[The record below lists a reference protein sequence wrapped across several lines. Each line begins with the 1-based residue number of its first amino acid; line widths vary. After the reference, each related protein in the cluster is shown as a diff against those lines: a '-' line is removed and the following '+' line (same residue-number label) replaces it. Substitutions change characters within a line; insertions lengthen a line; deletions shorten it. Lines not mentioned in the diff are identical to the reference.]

1 MTPQSTP
8 SPDSYHETPA
18 QRRARRSL
26 ALWAGL
32 GSLVVLGLIAWL
44 YWEPLWQWTKELWV
58 LLQDKEA
65 FRQRIEAYGVWA
77 PGAFILFQVFQVLA
91 SPIPGELVGAAGGYV
106 FGWLPSLIYSTI
118 GLSVGSWINFFAARL
133 LGRGLVERII
143 PPAYLAKIAFLMERQ
158 GVVAS
163 FIFFVIPGFPKDY
176 FCYALGLSPMN
187 WRSFMVMSSVGRIPG
202 TLMLSLQGAAV
213 YHENYW
219 SFLLLGALSVAFIL
233 PVYIWRENIYQWLY
247 RLEKGRGPLNNQSQ
261 AGADDNPQPGG
272 GQDQA

>member
-1 MTPQSTP
+1 MTPPATP
-8 SPDSYHETPA
+8 SPHNFEETPA
-18 QRRARRSL
+18 QRRARRHL
-26 ALWAGL
+26 ALWVGL
-32 GSLVVLGLIAWL
+32 GALALVGLITWL
-44 YWEPLWQWTKELWV
+44 YWEPLWQWSKEIWF
-58 LLQDKEA
+58 LLKDKEA
-65 FRQRIEAYGVWA
+65 FRQRIESYGVWA
-77 PGAFILFQVFQVLA
+77 PGVFIAFQIFQVLA

-118 GLSVGSWINFFAARL
+118 GLSIGSWINFFAARL

-247 RLEKGRGPLNNQSQ
+247 RLEKGRGPLNDQSQ
-261 AGADDNPQPGG
+261 GASDGDSAQVNK
-272 GQDQA
+272 QDQS

>member
-1 MTPQSTP
+1 MTQPATP
-8 SPDSYHETPA
+8 SPHDYEETPA
-18 QRRARRSL
+18 QRRARRNL
-26 ALWAGL
+26 ALWVGL
-32 GSLVVLGLIAWL
+32 GALAVVGLISWL
-44 YWEPLWQWTKELWV
+44 YWEPLWQWTKEIWF
-58 LLQDKEA
+58 LLKDKEA
-65 FRQRIEAYGVWA
+65 FRLRIESYGIWA
-77 PGAFILFQVFQVLA
+77 PGVFIVFQVFQVLA

-106 FGWLPSLIYSTI
+106 FGWLPSLVYSTI
-118 GLSVGSWINFFAARL
+118 GLSLGSWINFFAARL

-247 RLEKGRGPLNNQSQ
+247 RLEKGRGPLNDQSQ
-261 AGADDNPQPGG
+261 GASDGDSTQLED
-272 GQDQA
+272 QDQS

>member
-1 MTPQSTP
+1 MTSQSSP
-8 SPDSYHETPA
+8 SPESFEETPA
-18 QRRARRSL
+18 QRRARRNL
-26 ALWAGL
+26 ALWVGL
-32 GSLVVLGLIAWL
+32 GALLVVGLITWL
-44 YWEPLWQWTKELWV
+44 YWEPLWQWTKELWA
-58 LLQDKEA
+58 LLKDKDA
-65 FRQRIEAYGVWA
+65 FRQRIEAYGIWA
-77 PGAFILFQVFQVLA
+77 PGVFIIFQVFQVLA

-106 FGWLPSLIYSTI
+106 FGWLPSLIYSTL

-143 PPAYLAKIAFLMERQ
+143 PPAYLAKISFLMERQ
-158 GVVAS
+158 GLVAS

-219 SFLLLGALSVAFIL
+219 SFILLGVLSVAFIL

-247 RLEKGRGPLNNQSQ
+247 RLERGRGPLNNQGELDQDNKSQ
-261 AGADDNPQPGG
+261 SDE
-272 GQDQA
+272 QDTA

>member
-1 MTPQSTP
+1 MSRPSNF
-8 SPDSYHETPA
+8 SPDSFEETPA
-18 QRRARRSL
+18 QRRARRNL
-26 ALWAGL
+26 AIWVGL
-32 GSLVVLGLIAWL
+32 GTLLVVGLIAWL
-44 YWEPLWQWTKELWV
+44 YWEPLWQWTKEIWI
-58 LLQDKEA
+58 LLKDKEA
-65 FRQRIEAYGVWA
+65 FRQRIESYGVWA
-77 PGAFILFQVFQVLA
+77 PGVFIIFQIFQVLA

-106 FGWLPSLIYSTI
+106 FGWLPSLVYSTI
-118 GLSVGSWINFFAARL
+118 GLSIGSWINFFAARL

-158 GVVAS
+158 GLVAS

-187 WRSFMVMSSVGRIPG
+187 WRSFMVMSSIGRIPG

-219 SFLLLGALSVAFIL
+219 SFLVLGALSLAFIL

-247 RLEKGRGPLNNQSQ
+247 RLEKGRGPLE
-261 AGADDNPQPGG
+261 
-272 GQDQA
+272 DQAQSNEEDEPARDGKRDLP

>member
-1 MTPQSTP
+1 MTSAAAPLP
-8 SPDSYHETPA
+8 EDHGETPA
-18 QRRARRSL
+18 QRRARRRL
-26 ALWAGL
+26 ALWVGL
-32 GSLVVLGLIAWL
+32 GGLLAAALLVWL
-44 YWEPLWQWTKELWV
+44 YWEPLWRWTRELWV
-58 LLQDKEA
+58 LLQDREA
-65 FRQRIEAYGVWA
+65 FRLRIEAYGVWA
-77 PGAFILFQVFQVLA
+77 PAAFVAFQVLQVLA

-118 GLSVGSWINFFAARL
+118 GLSLGSWINFFTARL

-143 PPAYLAKIAFLMERQ
+143 PPAYLTKIAFLMERQ

-187 WRSFMVMSSVGRIPG
+187 WRSFMVMSSIGRIPG

-219 SFLLLGALSVAFIL
+219 SFLVLGLLSLAFIL

-247 RLEKGRGPLNNQSQ
+247 RLEKGRGPLEGQ
-261 AGADDNPQPGG
+261 ADPGPSAHG
-272 GQDQA
+272 GREDEDKD

>member
-1 MTPQSTP
+1 MTPESKP
-8 SPDSYHETPA
+8 SPESHEETPA
-18 QRRARRSL
+18 QRRARLSL
-26 ALWAGL
+26 TLWVGL
-32 GSLVVLGLIAWL
+32 GTLVVLGLVAWL

-58 LLQDKEA
+58 LLKDKEA
-65 FRQRIEAYGVWA
+65 FRQRIEAYGMWA
-77 PGAFILFQVFQVLA
+77 PGVFIIFQIFQVLA

-106 FGWLPSLIYSTI
+106 FGWLPSLVYSTI
-118 GLSVGSWINFFAARL
+118 GLSLGSWINFFAARL

-158 GVVAS
+158 GLVAS

-187 WRSFMVMSSVGRIPG
+187 WRSFMVMSSIGRIPG

-219 SFLLLGALSVAFIL
+219 SFLVLGVLSVAFIL

-247 RLEKGRGPLNNQSQ
+247 RLEKGRGLLNNQSQ
-261 AGADDNPQPGG
+261 ADPDNTSGS
-272 GQDQA
+272 GQDSGPA